1 MGGTKRKAESSS
13 DGSSDVASLKAQLKA
28 LEREN
33 AQLKQQGKA
42 KPKAAAAAASQFL
55 PGGAKEGAAAGAPQ
69 QKKSKKA
76 KLGDTGSGEAGQ
88 KKVPKP
94 AAKAVG
100 DAPSSGEP
108 EEGAGRAKKAE
119 MKAKMV
125 LKREVRK
132 QRKVA
137 ARLQRETAGAE
148 QKKLQGEEEEK
159 QLVDVSA
166 WKLFSLHPT
175 IERAL
180 ALCVSVR
187 ECYPA
192 FVCPET

>member
-88 KKVPKP
+88 KRVPKP

-119 MKAKMV
+119 AAEG
-125 LKREVRK
+125 RGPA
-132 QRKVA
+132 A
-137 ARLQRETAGAE
+137 ARDGRRGAE
-148 QKKLQGEEEEK
+148 EAAGGGGGEAAGRRVGLEA
-159 QLVDVSA
+159 LLAAS
-166 WKLFSLHPT
+166 HY
-175 IERAL
+175 RARSGPV
-180 ALCVSVR
+180 C
-187 ECYPA
+187 ECAGMLPRI
-192 FVCPET
+192 CMS